1 MTYNA
6 IRKLSPCNYFNA
18 LLVATR
24 HHHYHAS
31 ARYSVSLF
39 HFITLFLF
47 VCLAFLTVLAQKGLF
62 QITSIND
69 VRRSASSDIKT
80 LMQTA
85 EDTMDNP
92 PLVLLFAEAVKGP
105 LLSPD
110 SQVQVATLDLLFLFL
125 SWEDVSGKEI
135 EVFVEQNIADY
146 AFEILRLS
154 VDSSQTKGA

>member
-1 MTYNA
+1 M
-6 IRKLSPCNYFNA
+6 
-18 LLVATR
+18 
-24 HHHYHAS
+24 
-31 ARYSVSLF
+31 
-39 HFITLFLF
+39 F

-69 VRRSASSDIKT
+69 ARRRASSDVKN

-110 SQVQVATLDLLFLFL
+110 SQVQVATLDLLSLFL